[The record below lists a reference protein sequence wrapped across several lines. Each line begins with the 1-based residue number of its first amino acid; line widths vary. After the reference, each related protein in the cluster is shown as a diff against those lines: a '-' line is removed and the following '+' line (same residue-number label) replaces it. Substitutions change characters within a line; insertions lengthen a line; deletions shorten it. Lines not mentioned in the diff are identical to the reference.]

1 VRLDKLTLGQ
11 GTLDCE
17 LIRDEISFSVL
28 NGRTGPE
35 QDGRD
40 DEVIEIPGPTKGII
54 LDAPLIQDAD
64 NSVNPVLYFA
74 AGSYGVSWPGAGVY
88 EGSDG
93 TFDTLLGS
101 VASTDGATWGFATT
115 ALSTANPNLWDRGN
129 SIDATIYGTLTSHT
143 EAELDADPSLN
154 LIAIGDYGR
163 WEYVQFTT
171 ATLTGTSATA
181 NTYTLSGFKRGR
193 RGTESNVANHAAGDV
208 IVVLAGAGHASLG
221 SDSIG
226 EAMAF
231 KVQSIGRPL
240 DSAGEIDLTYAANTL
255 KPYAPARIK
264 WTTDGTDMFGE
275 IVRRTRV
282 GGSWNGGSTIPLSE
296 NSESYEVDILD
307 GADVL
312 RTITVTGTNTFT
324 YTGTDIAA
332 DGGTVGVPPSYNAYQ
347 MSDVAG
353 RGFALAA

>member
-1 VRLDKLTLGQ
+1 
-11 GTLDCE
+11 
-17 LIRDEISFSVL
+17 
-28 NGRTGPE
+28 
-35 QDGRD
+35 
-40 DEVIEIPGPTKGII
+40 
-54 LDAPLIQDAD
+54 
-64 NSVNPVLYFA
+64 
-74 AGSYGVSWPGAGVY
+74 
-88 EGSDG
+88 
-93 TFDTLLGS
+93 
-101 VASTDGATWGFATT
+101 
-115 ALSTANPNLWDRGN
+115 
-129 SIDATIYGTLTSHT
+129 
-143 EAELDADPSLN
+143 
-154 LIAIGDYGR
+154 
-163 WEYVQFTT
+163 
-171 ATLTGTSATA
+171 
-181 NTYTLSGFKRGR
+181 
-193 RGTESNVANHAAGDV
+193 V